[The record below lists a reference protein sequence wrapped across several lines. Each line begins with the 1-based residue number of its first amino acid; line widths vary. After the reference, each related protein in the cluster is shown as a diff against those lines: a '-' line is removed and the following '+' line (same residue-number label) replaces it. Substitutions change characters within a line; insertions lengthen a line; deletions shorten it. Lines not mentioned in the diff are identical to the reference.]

1 MILRNV
7 LKCKIHRAKV
17 THADLEYE
25 GSITIPDYL
34 MQASELAEY
43 EAVHV
48 WNVTNG
54 NRLQTYAITG
64 EPNSNTICMN
74 GAAAHLITPGD
85 LVIIAAFQS
94 ILDADIQAY
103 KPKLVF
109 VDSNNQIKELDRKEI
124 AGPKKVSM

>member
-7 LKCKIHRAKV
+7 LKCKIHRATI

-25 GSITIPDYL
+25 GSITIPNYL
-34 MQASELAEY
+34 MEASELAEY
-43 EAVHV
+43 EAVHI

-64 EPNSNTICMN
+64 EPNANTICMN

-85 LVIIAAFQS
+85 IVIIAAFQS
-94 ILDADIQAY
+94 IPSENISTY

-109 VDSNNQIKELDRKEI
+109 VDANNQIKSLDRKEV
-124 AGPKKVSM
+124 AGPRVK